1 MEQESMDPDAGRRR
15 RLDRWR
21 LYFAEADLH
30 QNGLEKDTLDCVDGD
45 AVRQEMFSDFLRSEV
60 EQRIGERRQKVVGDF
75 LPESSDRTIGKGGGR
90 CRGAAGRIM
99 VGLGNGLGNRSRYAG
114 TACPIIHEKLGEEIA
129 IPNPAFCIGVRF

>member
-1 MEQESMDPDAGRRR
+1 MDPDAGRRR

-21 LYFAEADLH
+21 LYFAEADLL

-75 LPESSDRTIGKGGGR
+75 LPESPDRTIGKGRGSCG
-90 CRGAAGRIM
+90 GAAGPIA
-99 VGLGNGLGNRSRYAG
+99 VGPGDGLGKRGRNAG
-114 TACPIIHEKLGEEIA
+114 AARPVIHEKLGYEIA
-129 IPNPAFCIGVRF
+129 IPNPTGRRGIGF